1 MVEKEWYHHWS
12 LWYHHV
18 FLLGSELTDLF
29 FHNLASLRSLI
40 STPLLNSSLCS
51 QNPWFFVSNA
61 LARSGN
67 SPTLYSLS
75 SIDCNISV
83 TSCFPAKSVECFLQK
98 LYWLCFQYMLQ
109 FSYTRFFKFLLKHGR
124 KGISLLNE
132 SFCFWFVFKNRDYQS
147 DSQFHLVLIEWEKF
161 DWMFQW

>member
-1 MVEKEWYHHWS
+1 MVPS
-12 LWYHHV
+12 LILAV
-18 FLLGSELTDLF
+18 PSRFLVRLSELTDLF
-29 FHNLASLRSLI
+29 FHNLISLRSLI

-75 SIDCNISV
+75 SIVCNISV

-98 LYWLCFQYMLQ
+98 LYWLCFQYKLQ
-109 FSYTRFFKFLLKHGR
+109 FSYTRFFKFFTKTRKKRNQFIKWKFLLL
-124 KGISLLNE
+124 ISLKIGIIRVILN
-132 SFCFWFVFKNRDYQS
+132 FIWY
-147 DSQFHLVLIEWEKF
+147 
-161 DWMFQW
+161 

>member
-1 MVEKEWYHHWS
+1 MVPS
-12 LWYHHV
+12 LILAV
-18 FLLGSELTDLF
+18 PSRFLVRLSELTDLF
-29 FHNLASLRSLI
+29 FHNLISLRSLI

-75 SIDCNISV
+75 SIVCNISV

-109 FSYTRFFKFLLKHGR
+109 FSYTRFFKFFTKTRKKRNQFIKWKFLLL
-124 KGISLLNE
+124 ISLKIGIIRVILN
-132 SFCFWFVFKNRDYQS
+132 FIWY
-147 DSQFHLVLIEWEKF
+147 
-161 DWMFQW
+161 

>member
-1 MVEKEWYHHWS
+1 MAFKMLKVEKEWYHHWS

-29 FHNLASLRSLI
+29 SHNLASLRSLI
-40 STPLLNSSLCS
+40 STPWLNSSLCS
-51 QNPWFFVSNA
+51 QNPWFYVSNA

-98 LYWLCFQYMLQ
+98 LYWICFQYMLQ
-109 FSYTRFFKFLLKHGR
+109 FSYTQVSWNFYQNTEEK
-124 KGISLLNE
+124 E
-132 SFCFWFVFKNRDYQS
+132 SVY
-147 DSQFHLVLIEWEKF
+147 
-161 DWMFQW
+161 